1 MGLNLHMMVLK
12 TNLIISWVQQNSHAE
27 VQYSFQ
33 EVLVQYIR
41 ILPTLTTFY

>member
-12 TNLIISWVQQNSHAE
+12 KNLIISWVQQNPHAE

-33 EVLVQYIR
+33 EVLVWYTG